1 MHRCIYFCSL
11 FHCLYKAASTESASV
26 SFAQNHRCSG
36 DKMFCFSQLNSTYTR
51 TNTPLPATV
60 CQTPAAP
67 TQRLTAELDWITLW
81 IFSCSWV
88 NTLANMWFIN
98 MPGATPS
105 SVRQRLISYSNT
117 ERRFPEF
124 QPHSSGNQP
133 GGKKKNQLC
142 SKPHTY
148 FIILRFLSQWSSPES
163 RPRTWLFLPV
173 FSFLSVI
180 NLLFDLVGTA
190 VHIFWGLSHL
200 DLHLFFAQVKISCLK

>member
-11 FHCLYKAASTESASV
+11 FHCLYKAASTESTSM

-67 TQRLTAELDWITLW
+67 TRRLTAELDWITLW
-81 IFSCSWV
+81 IFSRSWV
-88 NTLANMWFIN
+88 NPLANMWFIN

-124 QPHSSGNQP
+124 QPRSSGNQP
-133 GGKKKNQLC
+133 GGKKKKSAVQQT
-142 SKPHTY
+142 TY
-148 FIILRFLSQWSSPES
+148 LLYYPSVLESMIITWVSSPD
-163 RPRTWLFLPV
+163 LIV
-173 FSFLSVI
+173 FTCLLLS
-180 NLLFDLVGTA
+180 LCD
-190 VHIFWGLSHL
+190 
-200 DLHLFFAQVKISCLK
+200 